1 MYKMATKTIIPT
13 IRILTMITDAF
24 QSSSFHISCFSC
36 VVVIGLLLGL
46 VGLCSG
52 VARVI
57 SEFTCEV
64 NSGVVLVKG
73 VLDLSLLCEF
83 FDMFSF
89 DTKRMVNVS
98 RLLSLV
104 VISVSTKGVDVIA
117 PGVVCLST
125 AFILDADVII
135 LTDCIEV

>member
-1 MYKMATKTIIPT
+1 MITKIIIPT
-13 IRILTMITDAF
+13 IRTLTMITDTF
-24 QSSSFHISCFSC
+24 QSSSFHISCFSS

-52 VARVI
+52 VACVI
-57 SEFTCEV
+57 SELKCEV

-73 VLDLSLLCEF
+73 VLLCEF
-83 FDMFSF
+83 FDMFLF
-89 DTKRMVNVS
+89 DTKRTLEVS

-125 AFILDADVII
+125 AFTLDADVII

>member
-1 MYKMATKTIIPT
+1 MITKIIIPT
-13 IRILTMITDAF
+13 IRTLTMITDTF

-52 VARVI
+52 VACVI
-57 SEFTCEV
+57 SELTCEV

-73 VLDLSLLCEF
+73 VLLCEF
-83 FDMFSF
+83 FDMFLF
-89 DTKRMVNVS
+89 DTKRTVKVS

-104 VISVSTKGVDVIA
+104 VITVSTKGVDVIA
-117 PGVVCLST
+117 PGVVCVST
-125 AFILDADVII
+125 AFTLDADVII